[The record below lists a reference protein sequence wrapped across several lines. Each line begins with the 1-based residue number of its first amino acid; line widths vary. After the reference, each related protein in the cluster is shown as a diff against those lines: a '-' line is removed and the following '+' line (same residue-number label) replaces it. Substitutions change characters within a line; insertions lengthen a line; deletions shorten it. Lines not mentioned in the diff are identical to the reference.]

1 MNPGQPEHPMNEKT
15 APRPTADPIR
25 TYAER
30 LAEEAEERLQKRQL
44 ILAAQCSIENPPDVR
59 IKAWEKA
66 HDVCL
71 PSDPGHA
78 VLPGIAMCT
87 GLTIAQIQEEQRARR
102 ARRAAS
108 GQNRGPSSN
117 G

>member
-1 MNPGQPEHPMNEKT
+1 MNEKT
-15 APRPTADPIR
+15 APRPSTEPLR
-25 TYAER
+25 SHAER

-44 ILAAQCSIENPPDVR
+44 ILAEQCSIENPPDVR
-59 IKAWEKA
+59 IRAWEKA
-66 HDVCL
+66 HAVCL

-78 VLPGIAMCT
+78 VLPGIAICT

-102 ARRAAS
+102 ARRSAS
-108 GQNRGPSSN
+108 GQNRGPSSS